1 MAGSELS
8 GEEVPEDLTAR
19 GNLIASGG
27 EVDFDYSVGVLS
39 VEDLETSVAIIAVAE
54 VDGELLVAVPSEAW
68 HKKVR
73 NRRLPEKALRKA
85 VKVVVPL
92 SSEHD
97 RSAAAGEPTLSVW
110 LGLLAPALEETI
122 SFDQA
127 GAELDFPSLPF
138 AGALVAIAGDNFS
151 FVTAESEP
159 QQKEAGAVEAR
170 FVAIEE
176 GLRQLT
182 KAMQSSKGPT
192 PMAAASKSRAKPQP
206 APAPELPPGLD
217 PGVAQ
222 QALQAGVSRKALE
235 EMAAVINTPR
245 VGALRHPPR
254 PETTV
259 RFEDYEEDEDSPAE
273 ELERNA
279 SGGADPISTVVVQMS
294 KILGQMYK
302 DKQKAKDKTLEG
314 ILDYAESG
322 SAATSSTGTSRSKAA
337 ALRSLQRMLQDNPQL
352 LSAEIEGAM
361 QRDWERAGQLP
372 GLAAGGVTARGWLE
386 HRSRV
391 QNFPSTV
398 RTAWMIAGVLD
409 ALRSNKVAEA
419 RARCGLALAALDQQA
434 VDRGSWLLAAEVALE
449 PPPPFHSFSLH
460 RAPDPWEC
468 PHSLLVDPRWCELFM
483 TKLKDI
489 SDFQEKKG
497 KLAAHQGKP
506 SSVESP
512 VPKSEAAP
520 KKAAK
525 GVGKGKQQEKN
536 KETEKGSQP
545 PEAAQS

>member
-1 MAGSELS
+1 MAEEDLS
-8 GEEVPEDLTAR
+8 GEDLPEDLTAR

-39 VEDLETSVAIIAVAE
+39 LEESETSVAVIAVAE

-73 NRRLPEKALRKA
+73 NRRLPEKALKKA
-85 VKVVVPL
+85 VKVVAPL
-92 SSEHD
+92 SSELD
-97 RSAAAGEPTLSVW
+97 RSAAAGEPSLGVW
-110 LGLLAPALEETI
+110 LGILARTLEQNI
-122 SFDQA
+122 SYDQA
-127 GAELDFPSLPF
+127 AAELDFPSLPF
-138 AGALVAIAGDNFS
+138 AGALVAIAGDHFS
-151 FVTAESEP
+151 FFTAESEP
-159 QQKEAGAVEAR
+159 PAASLEAR
-170 FVAIEE
+170 FAALEE
-176 GLRQLT
+176 GLKQVT
-182 KAMQSSKGPT
+182 KALQASKPSH
-192 PMAAASKSRAKPQP
+192 PLAAAAKSKAKPQLSP
-206 APAPELPPGLD
+206 LTELPPGLD

-222 QALQAGVSRKALE
+222 QALQASVSRQALE
-235 EMAAVINTPR
+235 EMASILKTPR
-245 VGALRHPPR
+245 AGALRHPSR
-254 PETTV
+254 EESAV
-259 RFEDYEEDEDSPAE
+259 RFADHEDEEDSPVE
-273 ELERNA
+273 ELEPGG
-279 SGGADPISTVVVQMS
+279 SGGADPMSTAVVQMS

-322 SAATSSTGTSRSKAA
+322 SAASSTAGASRSKAA
-337 ALRSLQRMLQDNPQL
+337 ALRSLQRMLTDKPQL
-352 LSAEIEGAM
+352 LYAEIEMAM
-361 QRDWERAGQLP
+361 QKDWERSGQLP

-409 ALRSNKVAEA
+409 ALRSNKIAEA

-434 VDRGSWLLAAEVALE
+434 VDKGSWLLAAEVALE
-449 PPPPFHSFSLH
+449 PPPPFHSFALH

-497 KLAAHQGKP
+497 KLSAHQGKP
-506 SSVESP
+506 WVQEPHASKGEP
-512 VPKSEAAP
+512 AP

-525 GVGKGKQQEKN
+525 GAGKGKQEGKS
-536 KETEKGSQP
+536 KEGDKSAP
-545 PEAAQS
+545 LADAAQT